1 MPAIKPLFSI
11 YLLAAITISQLSAA
25 QTPFLRESNEVRGEK
40 LYVGLKVRGDCPFSE
55 RDARRV
61 IDSELSR
68 AGVTTSKN
76 WKDAFLYVAVT
87 CIENEGPDSEIFGY
101 SQFVDTSWCGL
112 AYPEHL
118 DELDSIM
125 ACDMESGRWQ
135 TRTAGRDDKAYF
147 LDGIRKATIDGLRTF
162 KQAAQDVR

>member
-1 MPAIKPLFSI
+1 MKKPL
-11 YLLAAITISQLSAA
+11 LALTLVALSPLAISDSS
-25 QTPFLRESNEVRGEK
+25 FLRESAEISNEK
-40 LYVGLKVRGDCPFSE
+40 LYVGLKVRGDCPFSDK
-55 RDARRV
+55 DAKRV
-61 IDSELSR
+61 IDRELSD
-68 AGVTTSKN
+68 AGVTASNN

-87 CIENEGPDSEIFGY
+87 CIENEGPDGEIFGY

-147 LDGIRKATIDGLRTF
+147 LDGIRKATIDGLKTF
-162 KQAAQDVR
+162 RLQILDSQ

>member
-1 MPAIKPLFSI
+1 MPTFKPLFV
-11 YLLAAITISQLSAA
+11 LCLVAVTTLSQLTAA
-25 QTPFLRESNEVRGEK
+25 QTPFLRESNEVRDEK

-55 RDARRV
+55 KDARRA
-61 IDSELSR
+61 IDGELSR
-68 AGVTTSKN
+68 AGVTASNN
-76 WKDAFLYVAVT
+76 WKDAFLFVAVT
-87 CIENEGPDSEIFGY
+87 CIENEGPDGDIFGY
-101 SQFVDTSWCGL
+101 SQFVETSWCGL

-147 LDGIRKATIDGLRTF
+147 LDGIRKATADGLQTF
-162 KQAAQDVR
+162 KQQAVGRQ